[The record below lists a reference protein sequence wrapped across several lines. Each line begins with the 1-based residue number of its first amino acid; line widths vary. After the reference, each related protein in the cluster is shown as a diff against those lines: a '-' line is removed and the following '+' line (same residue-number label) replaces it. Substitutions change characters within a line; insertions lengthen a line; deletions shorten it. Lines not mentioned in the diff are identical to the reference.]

1 MICTK
6 LKRRIVSALV
16 FEVMKI
22 RKTFQSMY
30 QKKCYEEKHVDLLLI
45 EEERKRSYILIKDS
59 NTFKCDHTLYLGRK
73 YFSC

>member
-1 MICTK
+1 
-6 LKRRIVSALV
+6 
-16 FEVMKI
+16 
-22 RKTFQSMY
+22 MY

-73 YFSC
+73 YFCC